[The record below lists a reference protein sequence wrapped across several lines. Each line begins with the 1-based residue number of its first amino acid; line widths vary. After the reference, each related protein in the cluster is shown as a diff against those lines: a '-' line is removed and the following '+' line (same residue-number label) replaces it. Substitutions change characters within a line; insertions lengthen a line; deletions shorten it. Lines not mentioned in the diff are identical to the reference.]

1 MADDAVPPSD
11 KPEWAP
17 RMWQG
22 CTLGAWWRLLWRNR
36 LAVHPAFWHIIFVDT
51 FVCLMHSVLRLV
63 QTLLFGRAI
72 ARTPLVGPPIFIIGH
87 WRTGTTLLHELMVQ
101 DPRFGFPTTYECM
114 DPNHF
119 LLTEGIFSQWF
130 QFLMP
135 KHRPMDRMK
144 VGFDRPQEDEFAMCM
159 LGLPSPYLTIAFPNR
174 PPQDQEYLDPEGMPP
189 RTLARWKRGFLDF
202 LRTVTFKQGKRLVLK
217 SPPHTARIKVL
228 REMFPDAL
236 FVHIVRDPYVV
247 FPSTV
252 KLWKSLYET
261 HGFQKP
267 TFAGLEEFVFETYL
281 KMHDRFEEGRRLLR
295 PEQICDVR
303 YEDLVAD
310 PEATI
315 RSVYDRLGLV
325 GWEEM
330 QPRLAAFTATLRGYE
345 TNKYELSMEQR
356 DEIRRRWGRVAE
368 RYGYEMREP
377 SRRPIAVGQASSEIA
392 G

>member
-1 MADDAVPPSD
+1 MADDAAPPSD

-22 CTLGAWWRLLWRNR
+22 CTLGAWFRLLWRNR
-36 LAVHPAFWHIIFVDT
+36 FAVHPAFWHIIVVDT
-51 FVCLMHSVLRLV
+51 FVCFTHSFLRLV
-63 QTLLFGRAI
+63 QTIRFGRAI
-72 ARTPLVGPPIFIIGH
+72 TRTPLAGPPIFIIGH

-101 DPRFGFPTTYECM
+101 DPRFGFPTTYECL

-119 LLTEGIFSQWF
+119 LLTESIFSRWF
-130 QFLMP
+130 QFLIP

-159 LGLPSPYLTIAFPNR
+159 LGLPSPYLTVAFPNR
-174 PPQDQEYLDPEGMPP
+174 PPQDQEYLDPAGMPP
-189 RTLARWKRGFLDF
+189 RALARWKRGFLDF
-202 LRTVTFKQGKRLVLK
+202 LKTVTFKQGKRLVLK

-228 REMFPDAL
+228 SEMFPDAL

-247 FPSTV
+247 FPSNV
-252 KLWKSLYET
+252 KLWKTLYET
-261 HGFQKP
+261 HGFQNP
-267 TFAGLEEFVFETYL
+267 TFAGLEDFVYETYL
-281 KMHDRFEEGRRLLR
+281 KMHERLEEGRRLLGPGR
-295 PEQICDVR
+295 ICDVH
-303 YEDLVAD
+303 YEDLVAN

-315 RSVYDRLGLV
+315 RSVYERLNLG

-330 QPRLAAFTATLRGYE
+330 QPRLAEFTATLRGYE

-356 DEIRRRWGRVAE
+356 EEIRRRWGRVAE

-377 SRRPIAVGQASSEIA
+377 SRRPVAVGQGSSATGE
-392 G
+392 